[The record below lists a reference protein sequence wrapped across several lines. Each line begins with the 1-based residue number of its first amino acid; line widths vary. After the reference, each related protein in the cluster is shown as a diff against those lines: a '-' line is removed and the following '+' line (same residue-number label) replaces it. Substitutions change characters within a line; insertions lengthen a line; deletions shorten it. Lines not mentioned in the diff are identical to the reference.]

1 LGLIFGEIIM
11 SDTKSHFVV
20 SADWLQ
26 AELGK
31 PDLRVL
37 DASFYLPAQKRDAN
51 AEYAAGH
58 IPGAIRFDQDKIA
71 DHSTNLPHTIPSPDY
86 FAAEAGK
93 LGISE
98 NDRIVV
104 YDGIGMFASP
114 RVWWLF
120 RVMGA
125 KNVFVLDGG
134 LDGWKTEGR
143 PLETEV
149 PHHAPA
155 SFKTNYDTSRVVHLE
170 QMRDIVA
177 SGALQIADARSAGR
191 FAAAEPEPR
200 AGMRSGHMP
209 GARSLPSGVF
219 ANQGRFKSL
228 PELKQTIEDAGIDLS
243 KPVVTSCGSGITAAI
258 ITLALESLGHT
269 DNKLYDGSW
278 SEWGSRE
285 DTPVVTGPPEPV
297 KA

>member
-1 LGLIFGEIIM
+1 M
-11 SDTKSHFVV
+11 SDTKSRFVV

-58 IPGAIRFDQDKIA
+58 VPGAIRFDQDKIA

-134 LDGWKTEGR
+134 LDGWKAEGR

-149 PHHAPA
+149 PHYAPA
-155 SFKTNYDTSRVVHLE
+155 SFKTNYDASRVVHLE

-191 FAAAEPEPR
+191 FAAVEPEPR

>member
-1 LGLIFGEIIM
+1 M
-11 SDTKSHFVV
+11 SEEKSRFVV

-37 DASFYLPAQKRDAN
+37 DASFYLPAQKRDAD

-71 DHSTNLPHTIPSPDY
+71 DHSTSLPHTIPSPDH
-86 FAAEAGK
+86 FAAEVGK

-125 KNVFVLDGG
+125 KNVD
-134 LDGWKTEGR
+134 
-143 PLETEV
+143 P
-149 PHHAPA
+149 
-155 SFKTNYDTSRVVHLE
+155 
-170 QMRDIVA
+170 Q
-177 SGALQIADARSAGR
+177 
-191 FAAAEPEPR
+191 
-200 AGMRSGHMP
+200 
-209 GARSLPSGVF
+209 
-219 ANQGRFKSL
+219 
-228 PELKQTIEDAGIDLS
+228 
-243 KPVVTSCGSGITAAI
+243 
-258 ITLALESLGHT
+258 
-269 DNKLYDGSW
+269 
-278 SEWGSRE
+278 
-285 DTPVVTGPPEPV
+285 
-297 KA
+297 

>member
-1 LGLIFGEIIM
+1 M
-11 SDTKSHFVV
+11 SDTKSRFVV

-31 PDLRVL
+31 ADLRVL
-37 DASFYLPAQKRDAN
+37 DASFYLPAQKRDAY

-134 LDGWKTEGR
+134 LDGWKAEGR

-155 SFKTNYDTSRVVHLE
+155 TFKTNYDASRVVHLE

-177 SGALQIADARSAGR
+177 GGALQIADARSAGR

>member
-1 LGLIFGEIIM
+1 M
-11 SDTKSHFVV
+11 SDTKSRFVV

-31 PDLRVL
+31 ADLRVL

-134 LDGWKTEGR
+134 LDGWKAEGR
-143 PLETEV
+143 ALETEV
-149 PHHAPA
+149 PHYAPV
-155 SFKTNYDTSRVVHLE
+155 SFKTNYDAGRVVHLE

-177 SGALQIADARSAGR
+177 SAALQIADARSAGR

-285 DTPVVTGPPEPV
+285 DTLVVTGPPEPV

>member
-1 LGLIFGEIIM
+1 M
-11 SDTKSHFVV
+11 SDTKSRFVV

-86 FAAEAGK
+86 FAEEAGK

-134 LDGWKTEGR
+134 LDGWKAEGR

-149 PHHAPA
+149 PNYASA
-155 SFKTNYDTSRVVHLE
+155 SFKTNYDAGRVVHLD

-177 SGALQIADARSAGR
+177 SAALQIADARSAGR
-191 FAAAEPEPR
+191 FAAVEPEPR

>member
-1 LGLIFGEIIM
+1 M
-11 SDTKSHFVV
+11 SEEKSRFVV

-31 PDLRVL
+31 PDLRIL
-37 DASFYLPAQKRDAN
+37 DASFYLPAQQRDAD

-71 DHSTNLPHTIPSPDY
+71 DHSVPLPHTIPSPEL
-86 FAAEAGK
+86 FAAEVGR
-93 LGISE
+93 LGIEE

-125 KNVFVLDGG
+125 RHVYVLDGG
-134 LDGWKTEGR
+134 LDGWKSEGR
-143 PLETEV
+143 PLETSA
-149 PHHAPA
+149 PHYEPKV
-155 SFKTNYDTSRVVHLE
+155 FKPSYDASRVVTLDT
-170 QMRDIVA
+170 MRDIVA

-191 FAAAEPEPR
+191 FAALEPEPR

-209 GARSLPSGVF
+209 GARSLPSGLF
-219 ANQGRFKSL
+219 ATQGRFKSL

-278 SEWGSRE
+278 SEWGGRE

>member
-1 LGLIFGEIIM
+1 M
-11 SDTKSHFVV
+11 SEEKSRFVV

-31 PDLRVL
+31 SDLRVL
-37 DASFYLPAQKRDAN
+37 DASFYLPAQKRDAD

-71 DHSTNLPHTIPSPDY
+71 DHSVPLPHTIPSPEL
-86 FAAEAGK
+86 FAAEVGK
-93 LGISE
+93 LGIGE
-98 NDRIVV
+98 TDRIVV

-125 KNVFVLDGG
+125 RNVYVLDGG
-134 LDGWKTEGR
+134 LDGWKSEGR
-143 PLETEV
+143 PLETTV
-149 PHHAPA
+149 PRYEPTVFKPTYDA
-155 SFKTNYDTSRVVHLE
+155 SKVVTLDA
-170 QMRDIVA
+170 MRDIVA

-191 FAAAEPEPR
+191 FAALEPEPR

-209 GARSLPSGVF
+209 GARNLPSGVF
-219 ANQGRFKSL
+219 AAQGRFKSL

-278 SEWGSRE
+278 SEWGGRE